1 MLKMKSD
8 SISTQPRKATLFP
21 RKVNKIYYSHSMYYY
36 NTTTEEKDLEF
47 LSSRGTT
54 VNPNGLNLGKS
65 MSPYL
70 KTVQNCDSVWHRGDT
85 IGVAMEVLTALA
97 LDKPVYSLESTG
109 KTTASEKSL
118 FISIFKTSGFTEHD
132 KNLILSLFGKNISTK
147 FGRILKG
154 NFK

>member
-8 SISTQPRKATLFP
+8 SVKTQPRKATQCLE
-21 RKVNKIYYSHSMYYY
+21 KINKIYYSHSMYYY
-36 NTTTEEKDLEF
+36 NTKTEEKDLEF
-47 LSSRGTT
+47 LSSKGTI

-70 KTVQNCDSVWHRGDT
+70 KTVQKCDSVWHRGDT
-85 IGVAMEVLTALA
+85 IGVATEVLAALA
-97 LDKPVYSLESTG
+97 LDKPVYSLETAVE
-109 KTTASEKSL
+109 TTASEKSL

-132 KNLILSLFGKNISTK
+132 KNLILSLFGKNILTK
-147 FGRILKG
+147 FGHILKG